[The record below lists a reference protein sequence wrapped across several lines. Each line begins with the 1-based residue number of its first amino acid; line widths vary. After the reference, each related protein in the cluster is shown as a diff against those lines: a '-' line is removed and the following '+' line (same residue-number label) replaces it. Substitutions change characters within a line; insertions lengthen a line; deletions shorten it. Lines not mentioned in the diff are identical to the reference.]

1 MPLKKQLSVL
11 LVQQLNKLLVQQWNT
26 VLMKQLSEVL
36 KGLPLNIMKNL
47 VTYVYIMK
55 ISMNEKVSY
64 YPQLHPHRFK
74 LDIRTLLN
82 TSLLTNYNEPTQ
94 MYHIS
99 LLFEL

>member
-11 LVQQLNKLLVQQWNT
+11 LVQQLNKLLVQQWNA

-36 KGLPLNIMKNL
+36 KGLPLNIMKNS

-64 YPQLHPHRFK
+64 YP
-74 LDIRTLLN
+74 
-82 TSLLTNYNEPTQ
+82 
-94 MYHIS
+94 
-99 LLFEL
+99 